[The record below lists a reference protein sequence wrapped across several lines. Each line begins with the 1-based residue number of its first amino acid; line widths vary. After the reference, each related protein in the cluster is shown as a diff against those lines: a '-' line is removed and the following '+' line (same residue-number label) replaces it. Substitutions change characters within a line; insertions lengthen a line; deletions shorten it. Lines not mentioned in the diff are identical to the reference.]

1 MDTKTADLSSLR
13 IRTAVI
19 FRHGK
24 DMDFFFIL
32 QISAEKFCNCLAN
45 RYLCIVIQMEL
56 VMGKTV
62 SNHISKGGFMDVNPF
77 KGMDGGVHSS
87 FKRSFTLT
95 SVSKKELEDRRV
107 PVYPYIL

>member
-1 MDTKTADLSSLR
+1 
-13 IRTAVI
+13 
-19 FRHGK
+19 
-24 DMDFFFIL
+24 MDFFFIL
-32 QISAEKFCNCLAN
+32 QIFVYKFCDCLAN

-62 SNHISKGGFMDVNPF
+62 SNQISKGGFMDVKPF
-77 KGMDGGVHSS
+77 KGMDGRVHCSS
-87 FKRSFTLT
+87 KRSFTLT